1 MQHAPHVNT
10 TRSLFTDRAGSVF
23 IKTINTHYAKNCLG
37 LNDGG
42 GSHNPTCGQQ
52 CGGASPSGAKGRLP
66 MWLGQ

>member
-10 TRSLFTDRAGSVF
+10 TRSLFTDRARSVF

-42 GSHNPTCGQQ
+42 GSHNPHQM
-52 CGGASPSGAKGRLP
+52 SPIAPDHHDS
-66 MWLGQ
+66 